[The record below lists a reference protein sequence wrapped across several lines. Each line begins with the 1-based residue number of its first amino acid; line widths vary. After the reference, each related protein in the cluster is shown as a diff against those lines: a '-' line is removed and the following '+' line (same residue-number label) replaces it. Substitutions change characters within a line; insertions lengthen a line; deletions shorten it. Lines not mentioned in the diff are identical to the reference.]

1 MSAPAR
7 RIPERK
13 HGMKK
18 QYIIGLDLGTTAL
31 KIGIFDQNG
40 ELVGVSTQEYQLIT
54 PQVNYVEEDL
64 EVYWNSFRA
73 GLNELLTK
81 NSLPPED
88 IVSLSFSAQ
97 GETLAFM
104 GKDGK
109 PLRNA
114 IVWLDNRAQKQADEL
129 RAALGG
135 DEVCYRVTGQ
145 VSFEA
150 CWPASKVLWVRE
162 NEPEIFAKIDKIILL
177 EDYFIH
183 RMCGRYVAEG
193 SLLCST
199 TYWDINTKKYWP
211 EMLEVLGITEDML
224 PEIMESG
231 EPVGQLLP
239 DVARE
244 LGLTTNL
251 TVCTGAL
258 DQAAGA
264 MGVGNI
270 HEGMISENIG
280 AALAICVPVNKP
292 VFDPNR
298 QMPLHYF
305 PIPDTYMIHTFTNG
319 GMTLRWFRDAFCQ
332 MEMGV
337 AGIDGEDAYD
347 IIGREVMQVA
357 PGSDGLIMLPHL
369 AGSNA
374 PDVKSNAK
382 GVFYGFTLLH
392 RKAHFA
398 RAIMESLAYIVRRNL
413 EALESMGITVSEI
426 RSLGGG
432 SKSAVWNQIKADV
445 LGCKL
450 MTMTTKEAACL
461 GAAILAGKAV
471 GLFPSL
477 DEAVDSMSHVKNEFY
492 ANPDNK
498 AVYDRCFAAY
508 KDLFKSLDKVFD
520 QY

>member
-1 MSAPAR
+1 
-7 RIPERK
+7 
-13 HGMKK
+13 MKK

-64 EVYWNSFRA
+64 EVYWNSFRT

-211 EMLEVLGITEDML
+211 EMLEYLGVDEAWL
-224 PEIMESG
+224 PEIKESG
-231 EPVGQLLP
+231 EPVGKVLP
-239 DVARE
+239 D
-244 LGLTTNL
+244 
-251 TVCTGAL
+251 
-258 DQAAGA
+258 
-264 MGVGNI
+264 M
-270 HEGMISENIG
+270 
-280 AALAICVPVNKP
+280 K
-292 VFDPNR
+292 
-298 QMPLHYF
+298 
-305 PIPDTYMIHTFTNG
+305 
-319 GMTLRWFRDAFCQ
+319 
-332 MEMGV
+332 
-337 AGIDGEDAYD
+337 
-347 IIGREVMQVA
+347 MQNF
-357 PGSDGLIMLPHL
+357 L
-369 AGSNA
+369 
-374 PDVKSNAK
+374 
-382 GVFYGFTLLH
+382 
-392 RKAHFA
+392 
-398 RAIMESLAYIVRRNL
+398 
-413 EALESMGITVSEI
+413 
-426 RSLGGG
+426 
-432 SKSAVWNQIKADV
+432 
-445 LGCKL
+445 
-450 MTMTTKEAACL
+450 
-461 GAAILAGKAV
+461 
-471 GLFPSL
+471 
-477 DEAVDSMSHVKNEFY
+477 
-492 ANPDNK
+492 
-498 AVYDRCFAAY
+498 
-508 KDLFKSLDKVFD
+508 
-520 QY
+520 